1 MNNPISF
8 FVGILIVI
16 GVGGLVFYQTQGS
29 NRDVVEVTPIS
40 DMTNTSVNTPPAMQL
55 DDDGEKADD
64 NTLPSNPPVTGGTPP
79 AGSGMTLSVIAR
91 HSTRT
96 DCWSAI
102 NGAVYDLT
110 SWVPKHPGGEG
121 AILKL
126 CGTDGSASFNRQHGG
141 AAAQAKILA
150 GFKIGALSQ

>member
-1 MNNPISF
+1 MNNPISL
-8 FVGILIVI
+8 FVGLLIVI

-29 NRDVVEVTPIS
+29 NREVIEVTPVVETS
-40 DMTNTSVNTPPAMQL
+40 GMTENTSPVMPL
-55 DDDGEKADD
+55 DDDGAKPDD
-64 NTLPSNPPVTGGTPP
+64 DAPSNTPVTGTPP
-79 AGSGMTLSVIAR
+79 SGSGMTLSVIAN

-102 NGAVYDLT
+102 NGNVYDLT

-126 CGTDGSASFNRQHGG
+126 CGTDGSASFNRKHGG
-141 AAAQAKILA
+141 AATQEKILA
-150 GFKIGALSQ
+150 GFKIGALAQ